1 MHPAWPA
8 GVTLNPQNSGIR
20 NPNPQIKYVVPVKGR
35 RRSMTAHAWV
45 AAAHMG
51 DPSTVLLMREVAG
64 AEAGVGG
71 RGVLLLA

>member
-1 MHPAWPA
+1 
-8 GVTLNPQNSGIR
+8 
-20 NPNPQIKYVVPVKGR
+20 
-35 RRSMTAHAWV
+35 MTAHAWV